1 KRELRDEYVAH
12 SRQALALYQ
21 RLTECGV
28 AREQARGVLPLNIYT
43 EFYWTASL
51 QAIVNFIHLRQHPS
65 AQFEIRQ
72 YADAV
77 DAFTAKIVPIS
88 YRHLL
93 NRSEALV

>member
-1 KRELRDEYVAH
+1 M
-12 SRQALALYQ
+12 
-21 RLTECGV
+21 

-51 QAIVNFIHLRQHPS
+51 QAIANFIHLRQHPS

-72 YADAV
+72 FADAV
-77 DAFTAKIVPIS
+77 DALTAKVVPIS

-93 NRSEALV
+93 GRSEAMV